1 MDRIMPRLL
10 LFPALKRVTLGLL
23 VDFWR
28 TQYGWAESA
37 HGGDPLAYTPWWA

>member
-1 MDRIMPRLL
+1 MPRLL

-28 TQYGWAESA
+28 TLAQMRSQQVQRLKYDHARDE
-37 HGGDPLAYTPWWA
+37 GGDE